1 MAVRKT
7 TAGIEVGF
15 VLLDK
20 NAKAPT
26 YGSAE
31 AACFDVYLPDDIYL
45 PPRETVCVDLK
56 VAFEIPKGYRMDGYL
71 RSGIAAKT
79 NVRLAN
85 GVAKI
90 DSDFTGS
97 VKLLLHNTGGVPVR
111 FYTGE
116 RVAQFEINPVLKVN
130 LTQKD
135 EITKATERAAGG
147 LGSTGK

>member
-7 TAGIEVGF
+7 TGIDVGF

-20 NAKAPT
+20 RAKAPT

-31 AACFDVYLPDDIYL
+31 AACFDVYLPDDIYIA
-45 PPRETVCVDLK
+45 PRETLCVDLK
-56 VAFEIPKGYRMDGYL
+56 IAFEIPAGYRMDGYL

-79 NVRLAN
+79 SVRLAN

-97 VKLLLHNTGGVPVR
+97 VKLLLHNTGGVPAR
-111 FYTGE
+111 FYEGE
-116 RVAQFEINPVLKVN
+116 RVAQFELNPVLKVN

-135 EITKATERAAGG
+135 VITKATERAAGG